1 MKLICA
7 GREVPTVF
15 DLLGNRENDMTFSL
29 GWGLANSEHFLAALL
44 RDLTGRPWNGVGRS
58 VVKLQTGRAEHGI
71 TDVEIDLDSI
81 AIIFEAKRGAEL
93 PGAAQLKK
101 YAAVLTKASATERL
115 LVMLTNATP
124 AYATVALARLASE
137 MQGVRLLHRSWREI
151 KAIAESVISRE
162 TNANKG
168 WLRSF
173 IAYLEGLLEMETRFS
188 NRTYVVS
195 LGRGNPEGW
204 GISWIDIVE
213 KRKRYFYPVGKGWPD
228 PPPNYI
234 AFRYGGSLRNIHH
247 VEGCDLITDPQTV
260 FPEAA
265 KGTWPLH
272 YCLHLGPPIPLA
284 TRVPAGRRIKHA
296 ARVWCMI
303 DTLLTS
309 ETISDALS
317 ETKRR
322 MGSAPPD
329 AT

>member
-1 MKLICA
+1 M
-7 GREVPTVF
+7 
-15 DLLGNRENDMTFSL
+15 
-29 GWGLANSEHFLAALL
+29 
-44 RDLTGRPWNGVGRS
+44 
-58 VVKLQTGRAEHGI
+58 KLQTGRAEHGI
-71 TDVEIDLDSI
+71 TDAEIDLDNIS
-81 AIIFEAKRGAEL
+81 IIFEAKRGAEL

-115 LVMLTNATP
+115 LVTLTNATP
-124 AYATVALARLASE
+124 AYGTDALARLESE
-137 MQGVRLLHRSWREI
+137 IQGVRLLHRSWREI
-151 KAIAESVISRE
+151 KVIAESAISRE

-173 IAYLEGLLEMETRFS
+173 IAYLEGLEMETRFS

-195 LGRGNPEGW
+195 LGRGNPKGW
-204 GISWIDIVE
+204 GFSWIDIVE
-213 KRKRYFYPVGKGWPD
+213 KRERYFYPVGKGWPPP

-234 AFRYGGSLRNIHH
+234 AFRHGGLLRSIHH
-247 VEGCDLITDPQTV
+247 VEGCDLITGPQTV

-272 YCLHLGPPIPLA
+272 YCLHLGPPIRPQK
-284 TRVPAGRRIKHA
+284 TRVPAGRRIKWA

-322 MGSAPPD
+322 MGSASPD